1 MSKNSDPINP
11 HPELWKAMD
20 ELMPYLRERFQ
31 DDLPVSRTNYD
42 IIAKALRFGK
52 RNGLI
57 PDNFQISKNQVDDF
71 MNSNSTIDI
80 EVDGV
85 TNTVKAGYA
94 SEPAAATLESVQNC
108 FPQLMAHWQF
118 QEVFRYYNR
127 TILFRGE
134 YIDEGNKLK
143 QQNRQT
149 KLLKD
154 LWVYIPPKGNYHELS
169 ATAGTPTDRRWMPCP
184 KPLDALLVDWMNGDA
199 DQPLSCNITR
209 RMAIVLGAPGTGK
222 SFLCRQ
228 LIRLLYP
235 NHIFNGNLPFIYYF
249 RLRELGT
256 LFEFI
261 DREKEKNKKK
271 QVDEVSDVQPDEKKK
286 TKETLLAILGRYI
299 TQEAFEKEQA
309 VHSGL
314 KHPVAFQ
321 PFTVGKSLIILD
333 GLDEWEII
341 EKDKRKIIDFLNE
354 LNECLSKQPA
364 HIPVRCLVTS
374 RSFLLNEEKKSAL
387 DDQEKPAHNLFEKTL
402 VLELSLMENGDQI
415 KWLEDYREVMDWGD
429 RYGLTTA
436 KLKIYQDKTDQF
448 PHLRELLGTPV
459 LLNILTILHDQE
471 QADFELPEHKTD
483 LYTKLIDFLVK
494 REWDPK
500 GKHRYSP
507 TPKTLRELL
516 QEIAYHMYQNN
527 SFFIDHA
534 DILRI
539 QREKISHHPL
549 NLRDSESPIGVILL
563 SYFFQED
570 QKSDGAYEIAHA
582 SFRDYL
588 IAEALIERLK
598 KEEVLMETGNQ
609 LLIRFHDLFGQGKL
623 SENSEKDFTH
633 LIQSEIN
640 RSSSPPLSKLRN
652 HLRQC
657 LGDLLKRDFMPDQVQ
672 SDHPIKTALRIFYNY
687 WFVLMHL
694 HSSKK
699 EREELRWTKESKLE
713 FLKLYGLLQIT
724 WYHHYLDVAHLEFQG
739 LNLNNQSFRYNFSNY
754 VLEGIDFSKSILDSN
769 FFDHSTLRKS
779 QLRGTSFS
787 EAYLH
792 GVDFE
797 FSDLTDAILSFCEL
811 TNTNFY
817 GATLEHAQF
826 EHSIINNTQFD
837 YANLRSAIFEKS
849 VIQFAT
855 FKWTDITGIDFSDTS
870 FYEVDLSRANWWDA
884 TFSENVR
891 GIVFGFDQDNPV
903 YTQFIP
909 SKTIESMK
917 RQWEYV
923 RKGWNQ
929 AIKFNQENEFIWQ
942 RHLIDKR
949 VRFEYD
955 MWDNV

>member
-94 SEPAAATLESVQNC
+94 SEPAAATLKSIQNC
-108 FPQLMAHWQF
+108 FPQLIAHWQF

-199 DQPLSCNITR
+199 DQPLPCNITR
-209 RMAIVLGAPGTGK
+209 RMAIVLGGPGTGK

-261 DREKEKNKKK
+261 DREKERNRKEKL
-271 QVDEVSDVQPDEKKK
+271 DGDLDDEKKK

-333 GLDEWEII
+333 GLDEWEIM
-341 EKDKRKIIDFLNE
+341 EKDKKKIIDFLNE
-354 LNECLSKQPA
+354 LNECLSNQPA

-374 RSFLLNEEKKSAL
+374 RSFLMNEEKKSAL

-494 REWDPK
+494 REWDNQ
-500 GKHRYSP
+500 GKHTYSP
-507 TPKTLRELL
+507 TPKKLRKLL
-516 QEIAYHMYQNN
+516 QEIAYYMFQNN
-527 SFFIDHA
+527 SFFIDHTSIL
-534 DILRI
+534 DIQKEFI
-539 QREKISHHPL
+539 PSHPL
-549 NLRDSESPIGVILL
+549 NLSDPESPIGVILL

-588 IAEALIERLK
+588 VAEAIVERLK
-598 KEEVLMETGNQ
+598 KEEILTETKNQ

-672 SDHPIKTALRIFYNY
+672 SDHPFKITLNIFRNY

-694 HSSKK
+694 HPNEKD
-699 EREELRWTKESKLE
+699 REQFQWTENDKLD
-713 FLKLYGLLQIT
+713 FIRLYGLLRINN
-724 WYHHYLDVAHLEFQG
+724 HLKHCSLDTAHLDFQDMNFHDLDLSRINLVQIKFNKTQLWGTTFQG
-739 LNLNNQSFRYNFSNY
+739 SNLNSAQLDEVSAESVNFTDAT
-754 VLEGIDFSKSILDSN
+754 LEGAK
-769 FFDHSTLRKS
+769 
-779 QLRGTSFS
+779 
-787 EAYLH
+787 
-792 GVDFE
+792 
-797 FSDLTDAILSFCEL
+797 LTAVRLVTANL
-811 TNTNFY
+811 TNTKFMNANLINTDLSGAKLIKVDFTD
-817 GATLEHAQF
+817 ATLIDSELRYADLRRAQLTNAKLIRVNLEGANFTNAILTKTNF
-826 EHSIINNTQFD
+826 E
-837 YANLRSAIFEKS
+837 
-849 VIQFAT
+849 
-855 FKWTDITGIDFSDTS
+855 GC
-870 FYEVDLSRANWWDA
+870 NWWEA
-884 TFSENVR
+884 TFSDNTREAD
-891 GIVFGFDQDNPV
+891 FGLGEYGPHHS
-903 YTQFIP
+903 P
-909 SKTIESMK
+909 SPDYMEKLKNEWIFSCNIIMAK
-917 RQWEYV
+917 RALLKNK
-923 RKGWNQ
+923 R
-929 AIKFNQENEFIWQ
+929 IKNDI
-942 RHLIDKR
+942 
-949 VRFEYD
+949 
-955 MWDNV
+955 